1 MTKVN
6 PTSQKHW
13 GLSLGM
19 VSKLISIE
27 KPKVPIM
34 VAHFV
39 NYGFTWIIQ
48 SHKLFFFL
56 SFGLISPSQFETG
69 PPQTQPTQ
77 RK

>member
-39 NYGFTWIIQ
+39 NYGFTWITL
-48 SHKLFFFL
+48 SHKVFFSAVSSSCPLLWSNFSSSNV
-56 SFGLISPSQFETG
+56 SF
-69 PPQTQPTQ
+69 
-77 RK
+77 